1 MTLQLLIST
10 IDGNIDNIVDML
22 LEPSEGISYLVSWQH
37 SDGNSKRDI
46 PLALQRDDVTV
57 CHLEGRGLSRNR
69 NNCIDHATADICLI
83 ADDDCRYTTQW
94 LDNVR
99 QTFAAHPEVDI
110 ATFRELNRCADIYP
124 QHEMDLRDRSK
135 NYSATSIEVAFRR
148 SSVQGH
154 LRFNELFGLGS
165 PALHCGEEEVFLHDA
180 LAMGMNC
187 RFFPVVAVRHD
198 GPTTAVTRA
207 ADGGTLM
214 ARGAFLAIAYKGTM
228 VPRIFLISYRL
239 HRDYG
244 VPFWFAVKKMTAGVV
259 YYFRN
264 CH

>member
-83 ADDDCRYTTQW
+83 ADDDCRYRQEW
-94 LDNVR
+94 LNNVI
-99 QTFAAHPEVDI
+99 QTFVANPGVDI
-110 ATFRELNRCADIYP
+110 ATFRDNNGIAPNYP
-124 QHEMDLRDRSK
+124 HATMDLRSK
-135 NYSATSIEVAFRR
+135 CRNYYATSFEIAFCR

-154 LRFNELFGLGS
+154 LHFNEMFGLGA
-165 PALHCGEEEVFLHDA
+165 PVLHCGEEEIFIHDA
-180 LAMGMNC
+180 LKLGLKC
-187 RFFPVVAVRHD
+187 RFFPVVAVEHL
-198 GPTTAVTRA
+198 GASTSVTRIA
-207 ADGGTLM
+207 QNGTLM
-214 ARGAFLAIAYKGTM
+214 ARGAYLCIAYPWTAI
-228 VPRIFLISYRL
+228 PRIFLISYRL
-239 HRDYG
+239 NRHHGIR
-244 VPFWFAVKKMTAGVV
+244 FWCAVKKMTAGAI
-259 YYFRN
+259 YYLKN
-264 CH
+264 N